1 MTATPH
7 TAERTLAQLPRLAHL
22 APPVIGPEAPL
33 EAVVD
38 ALSRDPAAGLAF
50 VTDPDD
56 RLLGVIP
63 ERALDADLIAL
74 VLPPSAVPAI
84 VSLGRREALRA
95 ARGRAVTAR
104 ELMSAAR
111 TVTPETTLGDAIATM
126 WRAEQR
132 VAPLVDAQGLLLGY
146 VALFELLATL
156 LHEHSERSDR

>member
-50 VTDPDD
+50 VTGPDD
-56 RLLGVIP
+56 RLLGVIS
-63 ERALDADLIAL
+63 ERVLDADLIAL
-74 VLPPSAVPAI
+74 VLPPSAVPSV
-84 VSLGRREALRA
+84 VSFGRREALRA
-95 ARGRAVTAR
+95 ARGRSVTAG
-104 ELMSAAR
+104 ELMSAPR
-111 TVTPETTLGDAIATM
+111 TVTPETTLGDAIASM

-132 VAPLVDAQGLLLGY
+132 IAPLVDAQGQLLGY

-156 LHEHSERSDR
+156 LHEPSGRSDR

>member
-1 MTATPH
+1 VTAVRH
-7 TAERTLAQLPRLAHL
+7 SGERTLAQLPRLAHL
-22 APPVIGPEAPL
+22 APPVIGPDATL

-50 VTDPDD
+50 VTGADD
-56 RLLGVIP
+56 RLLGVVS

-74 VLPPSAVPAI
+74 VLPPAAVPSV

-95 ARGRAVTAR
+95 ARGRSVTAR
-104 ELMSAAR
+104 ELMSEPR
-111 TVTPETTLGDAIATM
+111 TVTPGTTLGDAIASM

-132 VAPLVDAQGLLLGY
+132 VAPLVDAHGQLLGY

-156 LHEHSERSDR
+156 LHEPSGHTDR